1 MAITRGKKEQL
12 VAEYLRHL
20 QGCEA
25 IIVTDNRG
33 MTVSEVQELRTKIRE
48 AEGSYVIVK
57 NTLAQ
62 IALEQMGL
70 PSLKG
75 MIKGPVGIGFCG
87 HNVPGV
93 AKAVTD
99 FAKSKDALEIKGGL
113 LGNRI
118 IDENGVKNLATLPS
132 LDVLRGQLLGV
143 ISAPAS
149 QLVGVV
155 AGGVRQLVNVV
166 HAYADKDQEAAAE
179 AESEAAEA

>member
-12 VAEYLRHL
+12 VAEYVSHL

-33 MTVSEVQELRTKIRE
+33 LTVSEVQELRTKIRE
-48 AEGSYVIVK
+48 AEGSFVIVK

-70 PSLKG
+70 PALRD
-75 MIKGPVGIGFCG
+75 MITGLIGIGFCA

-93 AKAVTD
+93 SKAITD
-99 FAKSKDALEIKGGL
+99 FAKSNDAIAIKGGL
-113 LGNRI
+113 LGNKI
-118 IDENGVKNLATLPS
+118 IGEDAVKSLASLPS
-132 LDVLRGQLLGV
+132 LDALRGQLLGV

-149 QLVGVV
+149 QMVGVI
-155 AGGVRQLVNVV
+155 AGSVRQLINVV
-166 HAYADKDQEAAAE
+166 NAYAEKEQESATEVEAE
-179 AESEAAEA
+179 A